1 MTREAR
7 QLAVLALL
15 PSWCALLL
23 VARWVWSG
31 HPAFLFL
38 AWNLVLAAVPAV
50 ASTFLGRAA
59 RRRAHALSQAGWFL
73 AWLLFLP
80 NAPYI
85 VTDFIH
91 LHARPGAPLWFDI
104 ALFTSFAGTG
114 LLLGYAS
121 TAEVQRVLRDRFG
134 AAAAWVVVVGS
145 LVLSGFGI
153 YLGRFLRWNSWD
165 VVADP
170 LGRLGALVAGAV
182 DPAAHPKPVAV
193 TLVYGVGLVLG
204 YVALR
209 LMVSAERDDAAGE
222 RESRSTGRTVQPVVG
237 GATRR
242 RGSPPG

>member
-1 MTREAR
+1 MTRELR
-7 QLAVLALL
+7 RLAVLALL
-15 PSWCALLL
+15 PGWCALLL
-23 VARWVWSG
+23 VVRWVWVG

-59 RRRAHALSQAGWFL
+59 RTRGHAASQVGWFV

-91 LHARPGAPLWFDI
+91 LYARPGVPLWFDI
-104 ALFTSFAGTG
+104 AMFTSFAGTG

-121 TAEVQRVLRDRFG
+121 TAEVQRVVRARSG
-134 AAAAWVVVVGS
+134 ALVAWLVAIVS
-145 LVLSGFGI
+145 LLLSGFGI

-170 LGRLGALVAGAV
+170 MGRLGSLVAGAV
-182 DPAAHPKPVAV
+182 NPAAHPKPVAV

-209 LMVSAERDDAAGE
+209 LMVSAEHEDGARDRRAAATSHPPVRGPAHVE
-222 RESRSTGRTVQPVVG
+222 RD
-237 GATRR
+237 
-242 RGSPPG
+242 